1 MTVAPQRP
9 VLAAPDVDAVVAAV
23 RARGL
28 RLSAARRQVIE
39 ALFAAEGPVSADE
52 IASGLG
58 GARSPVDPASV
69 YGNLEVLEDLGLV
82 RHAHLGHGAARW
94 MLADRARTEF
104 LRCEG
109 CGATEAVEPS
119 VLAGAR
125 AAIREATGFR
135 ARFTHFPVVG
145 LCARCQIEEE
155 D

>member
-1 MTVAPQRP
+1 MTTARERP
-9 VLAAPDVDAVVAAV
+9 ILAAPDVDTVVAAV

-39 ALFAAEGPVSADE
+39 ALFAAQEPVSADA

-58 GARSPVDPASV
+58 GVRSPVDAASV

-82 RHAHLGHGAARW
+82 RHVHLGHGPARW

-109 CGATEAVEPS
+109 CGATVAVEPS
-119 VLAGAR
+119 VLAAAR
-125 AAIREATGFR
+125 AAIQSATGYR
-135 ARFTHFPVVG
+135 ARFTHFPIVG
-145 LCARCQIEEE
+145 LCVGCQREQAG
-155 D
+155 